1 MTLIINSKRCYL
13 RSLDLKDDLSKYLYW
28 MQTPANNPF
37 ILSAKLDFGLNQLK
51 EFIANCNIRH
61 DIMLLGIFTNIN
73 DVHIGNIKSADI
85 DLVNKS
91 AWLGILIGDKDYRGK
106 GIVREIIVTS
116 ILWISQKYKI
126 KSIKLGVDPNNII
139 ACRLYQKMG
148 FEIIERS
155 LSGGYVMEIKTDNLN
170 EI

>member
-13 RSLDLKDDLSKYLYW
+13 RRLDLKDDLSKYLYW

-37 ILSAKLDFGLNQLK
+37 ILSAKLDFELSQLR
-51 EFIANCNIRH
+51 EFITNCNTRQ
-61 DIMLLGIFTNIN
+61 DVMLLGIFTNID
-73 DVHIGNIKSADI
+73 DVHIGNIKFANI

-106 GIVREIIVTS
+106 GIACEIIITS

-126 KSIKLGVDPNNII
+126 ESIKLGVDPDNFI

-155 LSGGYVMEIKTDNLN
+155 LSGGYIMEIRTENLN
-170 EI
+170 EN

>member
-13 RSLDLKDDLSKYLYW
+13 RRLDPKDDLSKYLYW

-37 ILSAKLDFGLNQLK
+37 ILSAKLDFGLSQLK

-61 DIMLLGIFTNIN
+61 DIILLGIFTNI
-73 DVHIGNIKSADI
+73 DDMHIGNIKFADI
-85 DLVNKS
+85 NLVNKS

-106 GIVREIIVTS
+106 GIAREIIVTS

-126 KSIKLGVDPNNII
+126 KSIKLGVDSNNFI

-155 LSGGYVMEIKTDNLN
+155 LSGGYVMEIKTDDLN